1 MTLQI
6 LILLLKSHRTVQ
18 LEKLAAL
25 FPQPITFESRRRN
38 AQRFLKLP
46 KLNVKLL
53 WFPLIKQIVKLELSG
68 KNKNREQRRKLRKLK
83 QAVGDREFQGV
94 QLDKYP
100 EDRGVAFIL
109 RQKKNTYTQLKDRE
123 NYQALSELETN
134 WVTRNLFQVVTH
146 IKSHKIE
153 SFNLAIY

>member
-1 MTLQI
+1 
-6 LILLLKSHRTVQ
+6 
-18 LEKLAAL
+18 
-25 FPQPITFESRRRN
+25 
-38 AQRFLKLP
+38 
-46 KLNVKLL
+46 VKLL